1 MIGIALPIVSKA
13 CTFEGLI
20 GKVSCMGVM
29 VFQKTH
35 TPVLVPWNM

>member
-1 MIGIALPIVSKA
+1 MSKA
-13 CTFEGLI
+13 CTIEGLI
-20 GKVSCMGVM
+20 GKVNCTDVM